1 MKMNMKVLIL
11 TGILTARAVAYDPC
25 PTENQGVA
33 LCCRL
38 VSGEVGVDCGFVVG
52 EIANITLFEEACQ
65 EDNAVPRCCQDLVL
79 GFGINCTD
87 PVGLDN

>member
-11 TGILTARAVAYDPC
+11 TGILTARTVAYDPC
-25 PTENQGVA
+25 PTENQDLA
-33 LCCRL
+33 LCCR
-38 VSGEVGVDCGFVVG
+38 VISGEVGSDCAIVVG
-52 EIANITLFEEACQ
+52 EIANITAFEEVCQ
-65 EDNAVPRCCQDLVL
+65 DYPIPRCCQHLAL